1 MSTMQSAQP
10 TPFFSGFAF
19 FGFAFTG

>member
-1 MSTMQSAQP
+1 VTTMQSAQP
-10 TPFFSGFAF
+10 LTIFFGFAF

>member
-1 MSTMQSAQP
+1 MTMQSAEP
-10 TPFFSGFAF
+10 TTSFFGSAF

>member
-1 MSTMQSAQP
+1 VTTMQSAQP
-10 TPFFSGFAF
+10 FTAFSGFAL